1 MSVNE
6 RIKDLRNKLHLS
18 QEYVA
23 KYLGINR
30 TSYTQIENGNRR
42 ITVDEVIKLS
52 KLYGLST
59 DSILLEKKENMLNTV
74 FARGFEELDERDQ
87 TEIINLIKY
96 KQRNKKR

>member
-23 KYLGINR
+23 RYLGINR
-30 TSYTQIENGNRR
+30 ASYTQIENGNRR

-59 DSILLEKKENMLNTV
+59 DSILLEKKENIPNAV
-74 FARGFEELDERDQ
+74 FARGFEELDEQDQ
-87 TEIINLIKY
+87 AEIINLIKF
-96 KQRNKKR
+96 KQRSKK

>member
-1 MSVNE
+1 MSVSE
-6 RIKDLRNKLHLS
+6 RIKELRNKLHLS

-30 TSYTQIENGNRR
+30 ASYTQIENGNRR

-59 DSILLEKKENMLNTV
+59 DSILLEKRESIPNTV
-74 FARGFEELDERDQ
+74 FARGFEELDEQDQ
-87 TEIINLIKY
+87 AEIINLIKF
-96 KQRNKKR
+96 KQRNKK